1 MTRQE
6 ANFKIITLL
15 TDYIYRNPDVR
26 FTQAL
31 FNLGINE
38 FKDNKFESN
47 TLEVE
52 DKYNEES
59 VETLKTVQNNV

>member
-15 TDYIYRNPDVR
+15 TDYIYRNPDLR
-26 FTQAL
+26 FTQILA
-31 FNLGINE
+31 NVGINE
-38 FKDNKFESN
+38 FDKEKLKHFR
-47 TLEVE
+47 LVLK